1 MSDIPLKPLEPEQ
14 PKPTREVLV
23 ALGLQPVTAFLLPSN
38 PKHTSDQ
45 DRKRQLDRDRQD
57 KSRKNRTK
65 EGLVRMDVYATP
77 DVAPIVRKLAQASVT
92 GTFDRELKSLAAGD
106 PEELE
111 IVTGHVNMP
120 APGVAIW
127 IYEYQAAH
135 GQRPQPAPSP
145 LSKEHCIGS
154 YMLHTKGWR
163 RWAANLACWHPIRQ
177 WKAKRPR

>member
-1 MSDIPLKPLEPEQ
+1 MSDIPLNPLEPEQ
-14 PKPTREVLV
+14 PKPTREDLV

-65 EGLVRMDVYATP
+65 DGLVRLDGYATKD
-77 DVAPIVRKLAQASVT
+77 DVLVIRKLAKASVT
-92 GTFDRELKSLAAGD
+92 GTFDQELRSLA
-106 PEELE
+106 PRNQEECE
-111 IVTGHVNMP
+111 IVTGHINMP
-120 APGVAIW
+120 APGVDIW

-135 GQRPQPAPSP
+135 AQRPQPSPSP